1 MIEIHFENEDFLVA
15 EKPPECEFH
24 DNEQD
29 DGFFTLLKSQF
40 VGQKL
45 YPVHRLDK
53 PTSGLILA
61 AKNIDTCNE
70 LNRLFE
76 KHEIQKFYLA
86 ISDRKPKKKQGWV
99 IGDMQRSR
107 RKSWKLLNSKKNP
120 AITQFFSK
128 SIGPNLRAFLLK
140 PHTGK
145 THQLRVALKAIG
157 SPICGDELYYPD
169 VKKLDRCY
177 LHAYALKFELKSE
190 TFSFVSSP
198 KGDYY
203 ELASMLD
210 ELGSTWQIP
219 WQLTWPKLK

>member
-1 MIEIHFENEDFLVA
+1 MISIHFECDDFLVA
-15 EKPPECEFH
+15 IKEAGIDFH
-24 DNEQD
+24 DGEQG
-29 DGFFTLLKSQF
+29 DGFFTQLKKQF
-40 VGQKL
+40 PDQKL

-53 PTSGLILA
+53 PTTGLILA
-61 AKNIDTCNE
+61 AKNLDTCNE
-70 LNRLFE
+70 LNQLFE
-76 KHEIQKFYLA
+76 KHEIQKYYLA

-107 RKSWKLLNSKKNP
+107 RKTWKLLTSKKNP

-140 PHTGK
+140 PHTGR

-169 VKKLDRCY
+169 AQKKDESRCY

-190 TFSFVSSP
+190 SFNFMSVP
-198 KGDYY
+198 GGDYY
-203 ELASMLD
+203 ELGTLVD
-210 ELGSTWQIP
+210 ELKQSWKNP
-219 WQLTWPKLK
+219 WLLNWP